1 MWYWAYNIAA
11 TAVLAVGLPLL
22 PLLFLCGSRYRAG
35 FAQRL
40 GFYPSAVGRSLAGSR
55 PVWIHAASV
64 GEVRSAQPLMHEI
77 KARRPECKVL
87 LSTFTAT
94 GNRLAQ
100 QMAEADGVIYLPLDL
115 PWLAR
120 RPFRI
125 FGPRLVIVIET
136 EIWPN
141 LVRAASDSG
150 VPIILLS
157 GRLSER
163 AFSRYWRLRSFFS
176 RVLRRFTALG
186 MQSPAD
192 AARIASLGAD
202 KRKIA
207 VTGSLKFAPP
217 RGSAAGA
224 IAPIRRN
231 PPQLVFVAG
240 SSHPGEEEI
249 ILAAFKSVR
258 ERFPALALVLA
269 PRHPERFT
277 AVERLLA
284 ESGLSFQR
292 KTNATRENYF
302 ATAVLLLDTVGD
314 LPEFFAA
321 ADITFVG
328 GSLVDVGGHNLL
340 EPARLQRPIL
350 FGPHMDNFRGVAEEM
365 KRRGAALEVRDVAD
379 LATALRALAEDCA
392 RRRKMGEAAAEVAAA
407 GADALIRNLDLAERY
422 L

>member
-1 MWYWAYNIAA
+1 MWYWTYNLAI
-11 TAVLAVGLPLL
+11 TAVLAVSLPVL

-35 FAQRL
+35 FGQRL
-40 GFYPSAVGRSLAGSR
+40 GFYPRALCRSLAGSR
-55 PVWIHAASV
+55 PIWIHAASV
-64 GEVRSAQPLMHEI
+64 GEVRSAEPLVHEL
-77 KARRPECKVL
+77 KTRRPECKIL

-94 GNRLAQ
+94 GNRLAR
-100 QMAEADGVIYLPLDL
+100 QMTAADGAIYLPLDL

-120 RPFRI
+120 RAFRI

-141 LVRAASDSG
+141 LVRTAFGSG
-150 VPIILLS
+150 VPIVLLS

-163 AFSRYWRLRSFFS
+163 AFSRYLRMRPFFS
-176 RVLRRFTALG
+176 RVLRLFTALG

-192 AARIASLGAD
+192 AARIVSLGAD
-202 KRKIA
+202 ERKIA

-217 RGSAAGA
+217 RGAAAGEA
-224 IAPIRRN
+224 MLFKRN
-231 PPQLVFVAG
+231 LSQLIFVAG

-269 PRHPERFT
+269 PRHPERFG
-277 AVERLLA
+277 AVERLISG
-284 ESGLSFQR
+284 SGLSFQR
-292 KTNATRENYF
+292 KTSAARENYF
-302 ATAVLLLDTVGD
+302 ATPVLLLDTVGE

-328 GSLVDVGGHNLL
+328 GSLVDVGGHNVL
-340 EPARLQRPIL
+340 EPARLQKPIL

-365 KRRGAALEVRDVAD
+365 KRRGAALEVRDVAG
-379 LATALRALAEDCA
+379 LTSALLTLVEDCA
-392 RRRKMGEAAAEVAAA
+392 RRRKMGQEAAEVASA
-407 GADALIRNLDLAERY
+407 GADALMRNLDLAERY